1 MLPVSAWPPGPPGSQ
16 LSPFGRP
23 RTVRLNEHPRG
34 YVLPKGQWVVQT
46 GSNRVVMFRPPP
58 NDWWTN
64 NPPRTPG
71 TGILPGQGPGYGPWP
86 PRPTPPRCPPR
97 PDAIMHFGVRANAAP
112 SGSFSRGV
120 GSGAGGWAASPAP
133 RAAEAVPSHQSRF
146 SSQENFEELTKREA
160 HGNVGRHGLPSSL
173 AAPSVSRETGWRPR
187 PPYRFWRH
195 NDYVEAWRAWQRAI
209 GRTDPPIRP
218 LPGRRP
224 PNWFGWSFTRAPGST
239 LIPAG
244 SAGTVI
250 ADGQNVVITGAGHAN
265 VTQAFNG

>member
-34 YVLPKGQWVVQT
+34 YVLPKGRWVVQT

-71 TGILPGQGPGYGPWP
+71 TGYLPGQGPGYGPRP
-86 PRPTPPRCPPR
+86 PPPPPPTWCPPR
-97 PDAIMHFGVRANAAP
+97 PDAIMHFHVRANAAP
-112 SGSFSRGV
+112 SAPSRGV
-120 GSGAGGWAASPAP
+120 GAGAGSWAASPAP
-133 RAAEAVPSHQSRF
+133 IAAEAPASPQTRF
-146 SSQENFEELTKREA
+146 SSQENFR
-160 HGNVGRHGLPSSL
+160 
-173 AAPSVSRETGWRPR
+173 VSRETGWRPR
-187 PPYRFWRH
+187 PPYRFWKH
-195 NDYVEAWRAWQRAI
+195 NEYVEAWRAWQRAI

-224 PNWFGWSFTRAPGST
+224 PNFFGWSFTRAPGST

-244 SAGTVI
+244 SAGTVV

-265 VTQAFNG
+265 VTQAYNG